1 MDTPQRKQP
10 EPKKSPRKAPGI
22 AMPLIDG
29 ATPEAESGLRP
40 AAAALAQDGHILAWP
55 DDPLGG
61 TPINLPFPRLADTL
75 LAIDIRA
82 TPVVPGAYQVG
93 TANFRYWTA
102 AEALRRCADFWAARV
117 PMLTWQTGDSL
128 PIRLDEGLDFN
139 AYYDRRSLS
148 FFHGGSQGGTVYS
161 GESPDI
167 LCHEMGHAIL
177 DALKP
182 QLWNV
187 ANHEA
192 AAFHESFGD
201 MSAILSA
208 LQLTSNRRL
217 ILNETGV
224 RINGNSRL
232 SRLAEQLAAAIRVR
246 SPAAVEQDCLR
257 NAANRFLYTPPLQL
271 KSNAPASE
279 LSAEPHSFSR
289 VFTGAFF
296 DALAGMLA
304 AIATQPTKPIE
315 QELLQVTAD
324 MGDILIAGVRSAPVV
339 SNFYAQ
345 VAAGMVSAAGA
356 ANPAYPRVLKAAF
369 IKRDILSLHSA
380 TSVESL
386 GAAAVGM
393 AGIARLG
400 EKTDDALASIAF
412 DGSYFGLGTRPLVV
426 ETASQPRRIAASAAA
441 NEFGS
446 LQAPSSEAAARG
458 FVEELFKRGRIDCT
472 GVVEEEHRIDPALG
486 LKTHRLVERDGA
498 VQLRRV
504 LCDCG
509 LTHG

>member
-10 EPKKSPRKAPGI
+10 EPKKSARKAAGI

-29 ATPEAESGLRP
+29 AAPEAESILRP
-40 AAAALAQDGHILAWP
+40 AAPAPATAQDGHILAWP

-61 TPINLPFPRLADTL
+61 TPINLPFPRLADPL
-75 LAIDIRA
+75 LAIDIRS
-82 TPVVPGAYQVG
+82 TPVPAGAYQVG

-117 PMLTWQTGDSL
+117 PSLTWQMGARL

-148 FFHGGSQGGTVYS
+148 FFHGASQGGTVYS

-187 ANHEA
+187 ASHEA

-232 SRLAEQLAAAIRVR
+232 SRMAEQLGAAIRVR

-257 NAANRFLYTPPLQL
+257 NAANRFLYTSPLQL

-289 VFTGAFF
+289 VFTGAFL

-304 AIATQPTKPIE
+304 AIAPQPTE
-315 QELLQVTAD
+315 QHLLQVTAD

-356 ANPAYPRVLKAAF
+356 ANPAYPRALKAAF

-393 AGIARLG
+393 AGIAPPG
-400 EKTDDALASIAF
+400 EKSDDALASIAF

-472 GVVEEEHRIDPALG
+472 DVVAEEHRIDPALG
-486 LKTHRLVERDGA
+486 LKTHRLVERNGA
-498 VQLRRV
+498 VQLHRV

-509 LTHG
+509 LTHD